1 VLQLS
6 VALSASFTIRVRT
19 LWIIIPAITIYAL
32 ESADCGLEGVVG
44 GGVVLGEHAAAAAVE
59 VDGGEGEVRHGCR

>member
-1 VLQLS
+1 LQLD
-6 VALSASFTIRVRT
+6 VALAERLVEGVCA
-19 LWIIIPAITIYAL
+19 LDVVVAGVELDAL
-32 ESADCGLEGVVG
+32 EGADCGLEGVVR